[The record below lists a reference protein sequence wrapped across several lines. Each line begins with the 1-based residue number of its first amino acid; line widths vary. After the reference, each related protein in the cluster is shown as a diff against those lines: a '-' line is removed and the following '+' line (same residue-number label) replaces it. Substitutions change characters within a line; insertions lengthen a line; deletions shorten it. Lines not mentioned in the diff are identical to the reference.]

1 VKIRAIRLWN
11 VRRFANRGVAI
22 EAVDDG
28 VNVLAA
34 ENEQGKSTCFDAL
47 HALLFQPHTAT
58 QKAVRLLRPH
68 SGGSPQI
75 EADIETD
82 QGLHR
87 ISKQYYA
94 GRAATVT
101 ELATGRL
108 VAQADEAEAWIA
120 ELTRGGA
127 SGPTGLLWVRQ
138 GITDFETGGKAQ
150 QDQEAE
156 ARKDALA
163 SVAGEEV
170 EALTGGRRMAWIL
183 QRCQEALDVLV
194 TERGQP
200 RKSGPYAEAKE
211 ELEQLRA
218 DEAAQ
223 SEMLSSLRQAL
234 DQRRAKQA
242 RRDEIAAPDA
252 LRERQDEMARAT
264 EALERAKSHAS
275 QLAEAARL
283 RDLEAGRHGM
293 ARESLARYREALERA
308 RMITARLA
316 EAERARGEA
325 IAEVA
330 TGQRREEAAMRALGE
345 AEAVLARAREDHRR
359 AVVAERGA
367 EARKRLT
374 SLEERLEKA
383 RECQA
388 LIETL
393 SAREQTL
400 ALPDGAV
407 EKLGAIE
414 AEIADLRARLDAKA
428 ALVSVAY
435 VENPSASILADGA
448 PLADGDS
455 RAVTRSTRFEIQGIG
470 VLTVS
475 AGADTDDG
483 LAQAL
488 QSKQGALARDLE
500 KLGAEDLAAV
510 RERARSLSEA
520 RASIRVAR
528 AELSAWAPDGLEA
541 LRIEASRL
549 AELTADI
556 DPHALA
562 PEAATHAL
570 ETAGAA
576 VIETRT
582 EAETARAAL
591 SGKREAAALAKLTI
605 DHSRETLTDIERVL
619 GPEAERGAEVERLE
633 REEGEA
639 AAALTMA
646 GQAVTDLQ
654 ASAPDLEAAEARA
667 RRAAS
672 VVGNLDAEAARLAE
686 EISGLTGGIRAR
698 SENAIE
704 EVLAETSDKRQA
716 AEDRVAALEVE
727 IAVLRRLRQ
736 ALDDAR
742 LAAKEQYLGPVMD
755 ELRPLISL
763 VVSDANIT
771 FDDETLVPRSL
782 ERNGQE
788 EDVSVLSGGMREQ
801 LTVLTRLAFARLLA
815 RNGRPVPV
823 ILDDA
828 LVYSDDDRIE
838 KMFDALHRQ
847 AGDLQIIVFS
857 CRQRAFE
864 RLGGRS
870 LRMVEW
876 APEGASG

>member
-1 VKIRAIRLWN
+1 MKIRAIRLWN
-11 VRRFANRGVAI
+11 VRRFANRGIAI
-22 EAVDDG
+22 ETIEDG

-68 SGGSPQI
+68 SGGSPRI
-75 EADIETD
+75 EADIETE

-87 ISKQYYA
+87 ITKQYYA
-94 GRAATVT
+94 GRVATVT
-101 ELATGRL
+101 DLATGRL
-108 VAQADEAEAWIA
+108 VAQADQAEAWIA
-120 ELTRGGA
+120 ELTRGGT

-150 QDQEAE
+150 QDQETE

-183 QRCQEALDVLV
+183 QRCQEALDALV

-200 RKSGPYAEAKE
+200 KKGGSYAEARD

-218 DEAAQ
+218 DEAGQ
-223 SEMLSSLRQAL
+223 TEMLSSLRDAL
-234 DQRRAKQA
+234 DQRRTKQT

-252 LRERQDEMARAT
+252 VRERQEEMARAT
-264 EALERAKSHAS
+264 DALERAKSHAS

-283 RDLEAGRHGM
+283 RDMEAGRHGI
-293 ARESLARYREALERA
+293 ARQSLGRYREALERSRTIA
-308 RMITARLA
+308 ARLA
-316 EAERARGEA
+316 ESERAHGAA
-325 IAEVA
+325 IVEVA
-330 TGQRREEAAMRALGE
+330 AGQKREEAATRTLGE
-345 AEAVLARAREDHRR
+345 VETALARAREDHHR

-374 SLEERLEKA
+374 ALEERLEKA
-383 RECQA
+383 RESQSS
-388 LIETL
+388 IESL
-393 SAREQTL
+393 VAREQAL
-400 ALPDGAV
+400 ALPDDAV
-407 EKLGAIE
+407 ERLGAIE
-414 AEIADLRARLDAKA
+414 AEIGDMRARLDAKA
-428 ALVSVAY
+428 ALVTVAY
-435 VENPSASILADGA
+435 TDNPSASILVDGG

-455 RAVTRSTRFEIQGIG
+455 RAVTRSAHFEIPDIG
-470 VLTVS
+470 TLTVS
-475 AGADTDDG
+475 AGADADDG

-488 QSKQGALARDLE
+488 QSKQAALALELE
-500 KLGAEDLAAV
+500 KLGEENVAVV
-510 RERARSLSEA
+510 RERTRSLSEA

-528 AELSAWAPDGLEA
+528 AELAAWAPDGLEA
-541 LRIEASRL
+541 LRIEASRV
-549 AELTADI
+549 AELTGDI
-556 DPHALA
+556 DPDA
-562 PEAATHAL
+562 PDPDAATRAI
-570 ETAGAA
+570 EKADAA
-576 VIETRT
+576 VNEART

-591 SGKREAAALAKLTI
+591 SGRREAAALAKLSI
-605 DHSRETLTDIERVL
+605 DHSRDTLADIDREL

-633 REEGEA
+633 REESEA
-639 AAALTMA
+639 AAALIMA

-654 ASAPDLEAAEARA
+654 ASAPDLETAEARA
-667 RRAAS
+667 RRATS

-686 EISGLTGGIRAR
+686 EISGLTGEIRAR
-698 SENAIE
+698 SEDAIE

-716 AEDRVAALEVE
+716 AEERVSVLETE

-763 VVSDANIT
+763 VVSDASIT

-782 ERNGQE
+782 ERNGQD

-864 RLGGRS
+864 RLGGQS
-870 LRMVEW
+870 LRMVDW
-876 APEGASG
+876 APE